1 MCIRC
6 KRNRCLTLTSPGRYL
21 LEKDNEENAVI
32 CLRIIL
38 DLHKN
43 FRPHLE
49 AEVQPFL
56 DFVRQIYQNFP
67 STVNEFFS
75 SIDSAQYAM
84 HHGQAGPSASVGG
97 GSKSGALNKSTES
110 FKVLTEC
117 PLIVMFLF
125 QLYPKHLQTNI
136 PVLLPLMVRLWLR
149 CLRQMLTPIARDDVA
164 SALAVGLAL
173 LSHAGAGS
181 LYLAR
186 GASQGIQGSPC
197 CVPRLHRSASK
208 RHLRTARIVALWVA
222 LRISQASNNSHT
234 FSLWGATCRSR
245 RYPS

>member
-1 MCIRC
+1 M
-6 KRNRCLTLTSPGRYL
+6 

-56 DFVRQIYQNFP
+56 DFVRQIYHNFP
-67 STVNEFFS
+67 TTVNEFFS

-136 PVLLPLMVRLWLR
+136 PVLLPLMVRTGCSL
-149 CLRQMLTPIARDDVA
+149 QM
-164 SALAVGLAL
+164 SN
-173 LSHAGAGS
+173 
-181 LYLAR
+181 
-186 GASQGIQGSPC
+186 
-197 CVPRLHRSASK
+197 HRFET
-208 RHLRTARIVALWVA
+208 H
-222 LRISQASNNSHT
+222 
-234 FSLWGATCRSR
+234 
-245 RYPS
+245 

>member
-1 MCIRC
+1 
-6 KRNRCLTLTSPGRYL
+6 L

-149 CLRQMLTPIARDDVA
+149 CLRQTLTP
-164 SALAVGLAL
+164 
-173 LSHAGAGS
+173 H
-181 LYLAR
+181 
-186 GASQGIQGSPC
+186 
-197 CVPRLHRSASK
+197 
-208 RHLRTARIVALWVA
+208 
-222 LRISQASNNSHT
+222 
-234 FSLWGATCRSR
+234 RSR
-245 RYPS
+245 RRGLGARSGPCSAEPCRRRFTVSRSRRLPRHSRFTMLRTSTSPQRK